1 MKDTDLLLTG
11 GERRAAW
18 VASGEKPPT
27 FPDACPDDDFAR
39 RLCRAQAA
47 KVLAVLARRLYAI
60 EPEHTGRGWCHD
72 ASHWL
77 ALLAA
82 ETGLPWPKGDA

>member
-47 KVLAVLARRLYAI
+47 KVLAVVARMAHEECVSMECADVGGKLYAI
-60 EPEHTGRGWCHD
+60 IRD
-72 ASHWL
+72 
-77 ALLAA
+77 
-82 ETGLPWPKGDA
+82 TGLTWPPKEDA